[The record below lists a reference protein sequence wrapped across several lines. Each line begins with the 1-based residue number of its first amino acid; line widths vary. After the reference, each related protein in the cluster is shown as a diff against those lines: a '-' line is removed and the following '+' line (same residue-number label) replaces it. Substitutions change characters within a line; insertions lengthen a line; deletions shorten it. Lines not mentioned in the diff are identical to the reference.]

1 MRHFTY
7 RNDKLFSENTDIGEI
22 TKKINTPFYC
32 YSLNAIKENINNFK
46 NNTHNINA
54 KLCFALKANSNL
66 TILSEIAKEG
76 FGADVVSKGEF
87 KKALK
92 SGIKSDNI
100 VFSGVGKSYD
110 EIKFAIQ
117 ERCFQIN
124 AESISEIKKIN
135 EISGN
140 LKLTQ
145 NIAIR
150 INPNVTPD
158 THSKITTGSLENKFG
173 INIEEAIKVF
183 DQANLFKNINIIGIA
198 FHIGSQIMEIDPFE
212 KACIAAKK
220 MIEKI
225 ESTGSKI
232 KTIDVGGG
240 IGISEKNE
248 FQFVEYF
255 KMIQKYF
262 DRKDDLQVI
271 LEPGRTILGN
281 AGIVVSKV
289 LYIKETKTK
298 NFAII
303 DAGMNDF
310 IRPALYDAQHPIIP
324 LIKKDNKKKFPLDV
338 VGPICESSD
347 KFLSTDEF
355 QDLNE
360 GDYIAILNTGA
371 YGSSMSSNYNV
382 RPLIEE
388 ILINNDQ
395 FYIIKKIQTFEE
407 IIMNETNL

>member
-7 RNDKLFSENTDIGEI
+7 RNDKLFSENTDIGKI

-117 ERCFQIN
+117 EKCFQIN

-173 INIEEAIKVF
+173 ITIEEAIKVF
-183 DQANLFKNINIIGIA
+183 DQASLFKNINIIGIA

-355 QDLNE
+355 QELNE